1 MSKAKTLATTVS
13 TGNVLADGT
22 VAYSEVSG
30 TPTLATVATSGA
42 YADVTGTPTLAT
54 VATSGS
60 YTDLTDKPTILATA
74 TNIAGG
80 SNGTIPYQTA
90 ADTTAM
96 LAVGT
101 AGQVLQTNG
110 AGAPSWVT
118 PAGGAMVLLS
128 TVTASNS
135 ATVDLETTFDSTY
148 DNYLITITGL
158 TPTVDNVQ
166 LYARLKI
173 SGAYVTTGSY
183 NSSFM
188 NTSVGHITFNT
199 AASATQIELSRAGF
213 RTDANQEQGGQVYV
227 QNPAGTTTRCLLRAW
242 LSFDGP
248 NSYPSLLGNGGP
260 QVSTAVTGVRLFMS
274 SGNISVGTFR
284 LYGIANS

>member
-1 MSKAKTLATTVS
+1 MKSNGASA
-13 TGNVLADGT
+13 
-22 VAYSEVSG
+22 
-30 TPTLATVATSGA
+30 PTWVTASSGA
-42 YADVTGTPTLAT
+42 LVF
-54 VATSGS
+54 
-60 YTDLTDKPTILATA
+60 
-74 TNIAGG
+74 
-80 SNGTIPYQTA
+80 
-90 ADTTAM
+90 
-96 LAVGT
+96 
-101 AGQVLQTNG
+101 
-110 AGAPSWVT
+110 
-118 PAGGAMVLLS
+118 LS
-128 TVTASNS
+128 SVTASNS

-148 DNYLITITGL
+148 ENYLITITGL
-158 TPTVDNVQ
+158 TPTVDQVQ
-166 LYARLKI
+166 LCARLKI
-173 SGAYVTTGSY
+173 SGAYVTTSTY

-188 NTSVGHITFNT
+188 NTGVGTVTFNT